1 MRVIDLRSDTVTKP
15 TDEMRHAMYRAEV
28 GDDVY
33 RDDPTVNRLEEL
45 VAREMGKE
53 AALFVAS
60 GTMANQVAVM
70 THTHRGDE
78 IILGEKSHI
87 YVNEVGGIAYLAGV
101 QAALVSET
109 EGAMDPKMVE
119 AKIRGKDI
127 HFPVTS
133 LICVEN
139 THNKAGGR
147 VVPLEVM
154 EEIHDVGKR
163 RGIPV
168 HLDGARIYNA
178 ATYLGVEARE
188 IARHCDSVNVCLSK
202 GLCAPVGSVLAGSR
216 EFIEKAR
223 KFRKML
229 GGGMRQAGILA
240 AAGIIAIEKMSK
252 RLKEDHDNALLLA
265 KGLNSLEGVS
275 VDVDKVQTNLI
286 MVDFGGTGLNGAQIA
301 ERLKANGILINGSPT
316 PVVRFALHYYI
327 TGDDVRRTVETVDR
341 IIKMKAV
348 TINLPSQYNK
358 WYQNNGECLAC
369 QTATFLCSTPRTRP
383 YTWNLYSRRRDT
395 GWNFGPLLPNWR
407 KAAIPRWL

>member
-1 MRVIDLRSDTVTKP
+1 MEVIDLRSDTVTKP
-15 TDEMRHAMYRAEV
+15 TEEMRQAMYRAEV

-70 THTHRGDE
+70 THTKRGDE

-101 QAALVSET
+101 QAALVTET
-109 EGAMDPKMVE
+109 EGVMDARVVEQRIRSENIHYPK
-119 AKIRGKDI
+119 
-127 HFPVTS
+127 TS

-139 THNKAGGR
+139 THNMAGGR
-147 VVPLEVM
+147 VVPLSAM
-154 EEIHDVGKR
+154 KEIYDVGKKH
-163 RGIPV
+163 GIPV

-178 ATYLGVEARE
+178 AAYLGVEARE
-188 IARHCDSVNVCLSK
+188 IAKYCDSVNVCLSK

-216 EFIEKAR
+216 EFIERAR

-252 RLKEDHDNALLLA
+252 RLKDDHDNALLLA

-275 VDVDKVQTNLI
+275 VDVDRVQTNLI
-286 MVDFGGTGLNGAQIA
+286 MVDFGGTGLNGMQVA
-301 ERLKANGILINGSPT
+301 ERLKQSGILINGSSSS
-316 PVVRFALHYYI
+316 VVRFAVHYYI
-327 TGDDVRRTVETVDR
+327 TPDDVKRTVEAVDK
-341 IIKMKAV
+341 IIK
-348 TINLPSQYNK
+348 N
-358 WYQNNGECLAC
+358 
-369 QTATFLCSTPRTRP
+369 
-383 YTWNLYSRRRDT
+383 
-395 GWNFGPLLPNWR
+395 
-407 KAAIPRWL
+407 

>member
-1 MRVIDLRSDTVTKP
+1 MEVIDLRSDTVTKP
-15 TDEMRHAMYRAEV
+15 TEEMRQAMYRAEV

-70 THTHRGDE
+70 THSKRGDE

-101 QAALVSET
+101 QAALVTET
-109 EGAMDPKMVE
+109 EGVMDARVVEQRIRSENIHYPK
-119 AKIRGKDI
+119 
-127 HFPVTS
+127 TS

-139 THNKAGGR
+139 THNMAGGR
-147 VVPLEVM
+147 VVPLSAM
-154 EEIHDVGKR
+154 KEIYDVGKKH
-163 RGIPV
+163 GIPV

-178 ATYLGVEARE
+178 AAYLGVEARE
-188 IARHCDSVNVCLSK
+188 IAKYCDSVNVCLSK

-216 EFIEKAR
+216 EFIERAR

-252 RLKEDHDNALLLA
+252 RLKDDHDNALLLA

-275 VDVDKVQTNLI
+275 VDVDRVQTNLI
-286 MVDFGGTGLNGAQIA
+286 MVDFGGTGLNGMQVA
-301 ERLKANGILINGSPT
+301 ERLKQSGILINGSSSS
-316 PVVRFALHYYI
+316 VVRFAVHYYI
-327 TGDDVRRTVETVDR
+327 TPDDVKRTVEAVDK
-341 IIKMKAV
+341 IIK
-348 TINLPSQYNK
+348 N
-358 WYQNNGECLAC
+358 
-369 QTATFLCSTPRTRP
+369 
-383 YTWNLYSRRRDT
+383 
-395 GWNFGPLLPNWR
+395 
-407 KAAIPRWL
+407 

>member
-1 MRVIDLRSDTVTKP
+1 MEVIDLRSDTVTKP
-15 TDEMRHAMYRAEV
+15 TEEMWQAMYRAEV

-101 QAALVSET
+101 QAALVTET
-109 EGAMDPKMVE
+109 EGVMDARAVE
-119 AKIRGKDI
+119 QKIRSENI
-127 HFPVTS
+127 HYPKTS

-139 THNKAGGR
+139 THNMAGGR
-147 VVPLEVM
+147 VVPLAAM
-154 EEIHDVGKR
+154 KEIHDVGKR
-163 RGIPV
+163 HGIPV

-188 IARHCDSVNVCLSK
+188 IAKCCDSVNVCLSK

-216 EFIEKAR
+216 EFIERAR

-240 AAGIIAIEKMSK
+240 AAGIIAIEKMTK

-275 VDVDKVQTNLI
+275 VDADRVQTNLI
-286 MVDFGGTGLNGAQIA
+286 MVDFGGTGLNGMQVA
-301 ERLKANGILINGSPT
+301 ERLKQSGILINGSSSS
-316 PVVRFALHYYI
+316 VVRFAVHYYI
-327 TGDDVRRTVETVDR
+327 TRDDVKRTVETVDK
-341 IIKMKAV
+341 IIK
-348 TINLPSQYNK
+348 N
-358 WYQNNGECLAC
+358 
-369 QTATFLCSTPRTRP
+369 
-383 YTWNLYSRRRDT
+383 
-395 GWNFGPLLPNWR
+395 
-407 KAAIPRWL
+407 

>member
-1 MRVIDLRSDTVTKP
+1 MEVIDLRSDTVTKP
-15 TDEMRHAMYRAEV
+15 TEEMRQAMYRAEV

-70 THTHRGDE
+70 THSKRGDE

-101 QAALVSET
+101 QAALVTEIEGVMDARVVEQRIRSENIHY
-109 EGAMDPKMVE
+109 PK
-119 AKIRGKDI
+119 
-127 HFPVTS
+127 TS

-139 THNKAGGR
+139 THNMAGGR
-147 VVPLEVM
+147 VVPLSAM
-154 EEIHDVGKR
+154 KEIHDVGKKH
-163 RGIPV
+163 GIPV

-188 IARHCDSVNVCLSK
+188 IAKYCDSVNVCLSK

-216 EFIEKAR
+216 ELIERAR

-275 VDVDKVQTNLI
+275 VDVDRVQTNLI
-286 MVDFGGTGLNGAQIA
+286 MVDFGGTGLNGMQVA
-301 ERLKANGILINGSPT
+301 ERLKQNGILINGSSS
-316 PVVRFALHYYI
+316 PVVRFAVHYYI
-327 TGDDVRRTVETVDR
+327 TREDVKRTVETVDK
-341 IIKMKAV
+341 IIK
-348 TINLPSQYNK
+348 N
-358 WYQNNGECLAC
+358 
-369 QTATFLCSTPRTRP
+369 
-383 YTWNLYSRRRDT
+383 
-395 GWNFGPLLPNWR
+395 
-407 KAAIPRWL
+407 

>member
-1 MRVIDLRSDTVTKP
+1 MEIIDLRSDTVTKP
-15 TDEMRHAMYRAEV
+15 TEEMRQAMYRAEV

-70 THTHRGDE
+70 THTKRGDE

-101 QAALVSET
+101 QAALVT
-109 EGAMDPKMVE
+109 ENEGVMDARAVE
-119 AKIRGKDI
+119 QKIRSENI
-127 HFPVTS
+127 HYPKTS

-139 THNKAGGR
+139 THNMAGGR
-147 VVPLEVM
+147 VVPLAAM
-154 EEIHDVGKR
+154 KKIHDVGKNH
-163 RGIPV
+163 GIPV

-188 IARHCDSVNVCLSK
+188 IAKYCDSVNVCLSK

-216 EFIEKAR
+216 EFIERAR

-240 AAGIIAIEKMSK
+240 AAGIIAIEKMTK

-275 VDVDKVQTNLI
+275 VDIGRVQTNLI
-286 MVDFGGTGLNGAQIA
+286 MVDFGGTGLNGMQVA
-301 ERLKANGILINGSPT
+301 ERLKQNGVLINGSSS
-316 PVVRFALHYYI
+316 PVVRFAVHYYI
-327 TGDDVRRTVETVDR
+327 TRDDVKRTVEAVDR
-341 IIKMKAV
+341 IIK
-348 TINLPSQYNK
+348 N
-358 WYQNNGECLAC
+358 
-369 QTATFLCSTPRTRP
+369 
-383 YTWNLYSRRRDT
+383 
-395 GWNFGPLLPNWR
+395 
-407 KAAIPRWL
+407 